1 MPSNGLDFFQE
12 TVILF
17 HIMTVRMRHTR
28 SHTRNRR
35 SHHALKTPRL
45 SKCDKCGALHLRHRM
60 CTNCGSYKGR
70 EVVDVMSKVLKKE
83 AKKKEIREA
92 KSGVPEKAEK
102 KKAKTTKKT
111 KETKEKAEK

>member
-1 MPSNGLDFFQE
+1 
-12 TVILF
+12 
-17 HIMTVRMRHTR
+17 MTVRMRHTR

-45 SKCDKCGALHLRHRM
+45 SKCEKCGSLHLRHRM

-92 KSGVPEKAEK
+92 KKGVPEQTEKAEK
-102 KKAKTTKKT
+102 KKETKKAKASEKKEKT
-111 KETKEKAEK
+111 ETKKEDKK